1 MNIQRTSQSFNH
13 SFRPQQ
19 PLTRVSSRHKCP
31 ICHKPD
37 YCGGNDSIA
46 ICMRIRSDKQARNG
60 GWIHKL
66 RENLFNQDQRPRP
79 TEFIKRLAVEPQKIS
94 DAEDLSIRKF
104 GIYSK
109 LNQECLVLAQN
120 HRKSLRE
127 RGLNDEAINHNG
139 YRSTPWV
146 LYADNIARALAPYDL
161 NGVPGFYKDGERWRM
176 VKMPAGIT
184 IPVRDWRARI
194 QGMMIRRDEGKPK
207 YVWLSSNPD
216 LKDDDDKQRYPH
228 GTSSGAPVHHSR
240 PELIRVSNSVIVT
253 EGALKADCISHLS
266 GQPAIG
272 VAGVSTFGQNF
283 TADLRSHFPQLSEV
297 VVAYDKDL
305 YQKKEVYDALMRLT
319 AQLERARFRVRIRDW
334 AGDAKGY
341 DDFLL
346 SQVRREVAA

>member
-1 MNIQRTSQSFNH
+1 M
-13 SFRPQQ
+13 
-19 PLTRVSSRHKCP
+19 RV
-31 ICHKPD
+31 
-37 YCGGNDSIA
+37 
-46 ICMRIRSDKQARNG
+46 RSDKQARNG

-66 RENLFNQDQRPRP
+66 RDDVLNFDKNFRTSGIVKQP
-79 TEFIKRLAVEPQKIS
+79 AVEPQKIL

-109 LNQECLVLAQN
+109 LIQECLVLAQN
-120 HRKSLRE
+120 HRKELRR
-127 RGLNDEAINHNG
+127 RGLNDEAINHNA

-253 EGALKADCISHLS
+253 EGALKADVISHLS

-283 TADLRSHFPQLSEV
+283 AADLRSHFPQLSEV

-305 YQKKEVYDALMRLT
+305 YQKKEVYDALMKLT

-346 SQVRREVAA
+346 SQIRREVAA